1 MNILMVHNRYRFR
14 GGEDVS
20 TEAETAMLQDHGHTV
35 VPYFRDNRDIE
46 LDALGRGSG
55 LEAVRLG
62 GTTVWSQSAYR
73 EVKELLHRQSFDVM
87 HVQNT
92 FPQISPSILYA
103 ARKAGV
109 AVVQSLRNYR
119 LSCANGT
126 LYRDGQ
132 VCDLCVGRTVGLPA
146 IRYKCYRGDTVATG
160 AVVAL
165 QSIHRLAGSYR
176 RSVSVYIALTE
187 FSAGQHVEGGIPRD
201 RIVIKPNFLG
211 TDPGPGS
218 PDRAG
223 YLYVGRLSAEKGVDT
238 MIKAWES
245 IAAPLTIVGDGPMVD
260 WVEEMAVR
268 NPQITYRGPLPHAEA
283 LEALGSVRAA
293 IVPSQWY
300 EPFGRGVIEAY
311 ARATPVIAAGI
322 GGLPELIDT
331 GRTGVLFEA
340 GNPADLV
347 RAVEKVEG
355 MAGQP
360 AMNAAARA
368 EYETKYTA
376 DVNYPQLMA
385 AYERAFRD
393 RPA

>member
-20 TEAETAMLQDHGHTV
+20 TEAETAMLRDHGHSV
-35 VPYFRDNRDIE
+35 VPYIRDNRDIE
-46 LDALGRGSG
+46 LDTLGPGRGV
-55 LEAVRLG
+55 EAVRLG

-119 LSCANGT
+119 LTCANGT
-126 LYRDGQ
+126 LYRDGE
-132 VCDLCVGRTVGLPA
+132 VCDLCVGRKVGMPA
-146 IRYKCYRGDTVATG
+146 IKYKCYRDDTVATG

-165 QSIHRLAGSYR
+165 QSIHRLARSYR
-176 RSVSVYIALTE
+176 RSVSVYIALTD

-201 RIVIKPNFLG
+201 RIVIKPNFLA

-245 IAAPLTIVGDGPMVD
+245 ISAPLTIVGDGPMVD
-260 WVEEMAVR
+260 WVEEMAAR

-322 GGLPELIDT
+322 GGLPELVDD
-331 GRTGVLFEA
+331 GRTGFLFEA
-340 GNPADLV
+340 GSPADLV

-355 MAGQP
+355 MAGRP
-360 AMNAAARA
+360 AMAAAARA

-376 DVNYPQLMA
+376 RANYPQLLA

>member
-1 MNILMVHNRYRFR
+1 MVHNRYRFR